1 MNTFQRPL
9 SECVVNISISESD
22 DTAERGFPAWQV
34 NRVIVQLV
42 TALFGQGAGV
52 VFGHDWREDGVMEAV
67 HGIARQMQRPVSLSQ
82 EEAETVGQPLLRNL
96 LPWPDRPML
105 RPQDLQRLKPMLRV
119 ESAGLPNELMG
130 IDEQAKQGGVDSPL
144 YRYVRARGLTF
155 LRQQLTTVSDA
166 RLCLGGRRAGSAG
179 RYPGVIEEA
188 LLALTSNKPLYLA
201 SLLGGAA
208 AQVVDAIEGKP
219 MPVDFCRHTPIN
231 ELYSEPPIAENDPA
245 TRNDRIV
252 DRNSVWRTFGEVGVR
267 GIARVNML
275 TLDEN
280 QELIHTP
287 VLDRVAHLVLTGL
300 SRMTVH

>member
-105 RPQDLQRLKPMLRV
+105 RPQDLQRLKPTLRV
-119 ESAGLPNELMG
+119 ESAALPNELKG
-130 IDEQAKQGGVDSPL
+130 DGDVPAAVET
-144 YRYVRARGLTF
+144 RR
-155 LRQQLTTVSDA
+155 
-166 RLCLGGRRAGSAG
+166 RLG
-179 RYPGVIEEA
+179 
-188 LLALTSNKPLYLA
+188 
-201 SLLGGAA
+201 
-208 AQVVDAIEGKP
+208 
-219 MPVDFCRHTPIN
+219 
-231 ELYSEPPIAENDPA
+231 
-245 TRNDRIV
+245 
-252 DRNSVWRTFGEVGVR
+252 
-267 GIARVNML
+267 
-275 TLDEN
+275 
-280 QELIHTP
+280 
-287 VLDRVAHLVLTGL
+287 
-300 SRMTVH
+300 